1 MERIKE
7 KYYSDKAKQKK
18 AKMLIKIKN
27 DTYNNTFQSFPFFIL
42 CLLTQHAKAATRCLV
57 DLGNFSFFKGTT
69 FSRRVTVSS
78 VYTANWSWWS
88 INSNVWRREI
98 W

>member
-57 DLGNFSFFKGTT
+57 DLGNFQFF
-69 FSRRVTVSS
+69 
-78 VYTANWSWWS
+78 
-88 INSNVWRREI
+88 
-98 W
+98 